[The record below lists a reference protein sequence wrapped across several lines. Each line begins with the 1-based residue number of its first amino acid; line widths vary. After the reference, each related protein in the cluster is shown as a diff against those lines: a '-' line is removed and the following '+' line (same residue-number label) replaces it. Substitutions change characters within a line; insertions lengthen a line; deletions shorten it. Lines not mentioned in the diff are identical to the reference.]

1 MTLRSAN
8 YVESMKIAINGSGL
22 LAAPDLQAIVDDISR
37 AEADGMSGY
46 WLAQTGLV
54 DALTA
59 LVVAG
64 GSTSSIELGT
74 AVVPTWPRHP
84 QALAA
89 QALTAQAATGGRIV
103 LGIGLAH
110 RPTVEERWRMTWRRP
125 IRHMLDYLGVLE
137 ELLATGKSTYEGEV
151 WSYVGEAARPVA
163 EPPSIMLAALGDQML
178 RIAGRRTDGTILW
191 CVGPKTLERQIV
203 PVISGAAS
211 DAGRGAPRVV
221 CSLPVW
227 VTDRPDEAR
236 DLVARSLS
244 LYGQLPSY
252 RAMLDIEGVDGPAD
266 ISLIGS
272 EDRVADG
279 LAAVARAGATD
290 FSAVI
295 QGFDDDERQ
304 RARRLL
310 SGFTA

>member
-1 MTLRSAN
+1 MR
-8 YVESMKIAINGSGL
+8 IAINGSGL
-22 LAAPDLQAIVDDISR
+22 LAQPQLQTIVDDIAR
-37 AEADGMSGY
+37 AEADGMAGY

-54 DALTA
+54 DALTTFA
-59 LVVAG
+59 VAG
-64 GSTSSIELGT
+64 ASTSSIELGT

-89 QALTAQAATGGRIV
+89 QALTSQAAAGGRIT

-110 RPTVEERWRMTWRRP
+110 QPTVEDRWRMTWERP
-125 IRHMLDYLGVLE
+125 IRHILDYLGVLE
-137 ELLATGKSTYEGEV
+137 ELLATGKSSFEGEV
-151 WSYVGEAARPVA
+151 WSFVGEAPRPVA
-163 EPPSIMLAALGDQML
+163 EPPSVMLAALGDQML

-191 CVGPKTLERQIV
+191 CVGPKTLQRQIV
-203 PVISGAAS
+203 PGISEAATG
-211 DAGRGAPRVV
+211 AGRPAPRVV

-227 VTDRPDEAR
+227 VTDRAGEAR
-236 DLVARSLS
+236 DLVAHSLT

-272 EDRVADG
+272 EEQVAEG
-279 LAAVARAGATD
+279 LAAIAEAGATD

-295 QGFDDDERQ
+295 QGFDDDERE
-304 RARRLL
+304 RARQVLRE
-310 SGFTA
+310 GIEGTA